1 MTLADTVVAMP
12 VRAKE
17 QAMFD
22 TAMTDLVGCSV
33 PIQQAPMGSVVNPGL
48 VRGVADAG
56 GLGTLSAMGRS
67 VDELVEALDGV
78 RTTTTGAISAN
89 FLPTTWIANA
99 SKLRPPGSGLST
111 SSGAIPTRPWS
122 NWHTL
127 GAPGLLAGRVGS
139 RGTGRGRRGM

>member
-1 MTLADTVVAMP
+1 
-12 VRAKE
+12 
-17 QAMFD
+17 MFD

-33 PIQQAPMGSVVNPGL
+33 PIQQAPMGSVASPGL
-48 VRGVADAG
+48 VRAVADAG

-89 FLPTTWIANA
+89 FLTDNMDRECIQAAA
-99 SKLRPPGSGLST
+99 SRVRV

-122 NWHTL
+122 NWDTL
-127 GAPGLLAGRVGS
+127 AAPWPAGRS
-139 RGTGRGRRGM
+139 GRFARHGPRPTRDVT